1 MISQIREAIRVVAE
15 EEVMTRFMRHEYV
28 RKADGSLRTP
38 ADVEAQKKLRSLLC
52 DIKPAPFLG
61 EEMTENEQKKIMQNK
76 ENFLWCV
83 DPLDGTSNFV
93 NGIPFF
99 AISVA
104 LLEKGQSCVGVVYD
118 PVGGEMFHAEKG
130 GGAYLN
136 ESIIKRKVPPR
147 ALSQAIA
154 QIDFKRLPKLISSSL
169 LKNPPFAS
177 QRNFGASSLEWCYL
191 AKGRFDVYAH
201 GSQKVW
207 DYAAGALILS
217 EAQGVLRTLYSA
229 DFWKGPIGSRSVVAA
244 SSPSMLDEWVERLRV
259 ADPKIPQ

>member
-1 MISQIREAIRVVAE
+1 
-15 EEVMTRFMRHEYV
+15 
-28 RKADGSLRTP
+28 
-38 ADVEAQKKLRSLLC
+38 
-52 DIKPAPFLG
+52 
-61 EEMTENEQKKIMQNK
+61 
-76 ENFLWCV
+76 
-83 DPLDGTSNFV
+83 
-93 NGIPFF
+93 
-99 AISVA
+99 
-104 LLEKGQSCVGVVYD
+104 
-118 PVGGEMFHAEKG
+118 
-130 GGAYLN
+130 
-136 ESIIKRKVPPR
+136 
-147 ALSQAIA
+147 
-154 QIDFKRLPKLISSSL
+154 LISSSL

-244 SSPSMLDEWVERLRV
+244 SSPSMLDEWVERLRA